1 MPTAI
6 QSRAALVLITTTAV
20 TQVTRLIGSL
30 SGSPETQ
37 RTDLLNAVPDLL
49 AYFTAGSA
57 ALAADFYDDE
67 RERASARG
75 RFTAEPIVKDRAE
88 KLARAIAWA
97 TEPLFDPT
105 DTTVTQRLAPVV
117 QLETARP
124 YRDTIT
130 TNRQRDPQAAG
141 WRRVTSGGCRFCR
154 MLAGRGEVYRSNT
167 ARFASHANCHCTA
180 QPVFKGD
187 PGDEAG
193 VLQYVASQ
201 RRRSKADQERLR
213 SYLAD
218 MAD

>member
-1 MPTAI
+1 VPTAI

>member
-1 MPTAI
+1 MPTPSE
-6 QSRAALVLITTTAV
+6 SRAALTLITGAAV
-20 TQVTRLIGSL
+20 SKVSALLGKL
-30 SGSPETQ
+30 SGSPESQ
-37 RTDLLNAVPDLL
+37 RADLLDAAPLIVSYYAD
-49 AYFTAGSA
+49 GSA

-88 KLARAIAWA
+88 KLARAIVWA

-105 DTTVTQRLAPVV
+105 NTTVTQRLAPVV

-201 RRRSKADQERLR
+201 RRRTKADQERLR